1 MNVRTTPYRVLILSP
16 SFEDKG
22 GVASFCRLLMKNV
35 PPEITVDHLEI
46 GNRPENRSPVRRLS
60 FFVGDALRLGRRLGK
75 KEYDLVHINPSLEIL
90 SLFRDSFYIFL
101 ISRIHKTRSLVVFH
115 GWNQGIAGRIAA
127 CPNLSSIFRSLYG
140 KAGRVL
146 ALCTLYKDQLE
157 RMGLVP
163 KQVEVITTMYEADEA
178 YYGNTKKDPGAPIQI
193 LFMARLWRS
202 KGVYI
207 AADVARLLVES
218 GVRNFR
224 LVIAGDGPELEG
236 VRRYREEIGLT
247 EFVLIPGYLKD
258 DEKRAVL
265 ERSDIFLYPSHYGE
279 GCPVVI
285 LEAMGAGLS
294 IVSTPV
300 AAIPEIVESGRNGF
314 LVESRK
320 AEDFYPFVKRLMD
333 NPALLGRIRAANKAK
348 ALENYEARVVTRK
361 IESIYASIIQDLPAK
376 GGKGASR
383 GTEEGTRE

>member
-1 MNVRTTPYRVLILSP
+1 MAPFRILMLSP

-22 GVASFCRLLMKNV
+22 GVASFCRLLIKNV
-35 PPEITVDHLEI
+35 STEFTVDHLEI
-46 GNRPENRSPVRRLS
+46 GNRPENRNPVRRLS

-75 KEYDLVHINPSLEIL
+75 NDYDLVHINPSLEIL
-90 SLFRDSFYIFL
+90 SLLRDSFYVFL

-127 CPNLSSIFRSLYG
+127 CPILRSIFGSLYE

-157 RMGLVP
+157 RMGLAP
-163 KQVEVITTMYEADEA
+163 KQVEVITTMYEADEVC
-178 YYGNTKKDPGAPIQI
+178 YGNSKKDPGAPIQI

-207 AADVARLLVES
+207 AVDVARLLVES
-218 GVRNFR
+218 GMRNFR
-224 LVIAGDGPELEG
+224 FVIAGDGPELEG
-236 VRRYREEIGLT
+236 VRRRREEIGLT

-265 ERSDIFLYPSHYGE
+265 ERSDIFLYPTHYGE
-279 GCPVVI
+279 GCPVGL
-285 LEAMGAGLS
+285 LEAMGAGLT

-300 AAIPEIVESGRNGF
+300 AAIPEIVKGGQNGF
-314 LVESRK
+314 LVDSRK
-320 AEDFYPFVKRLMD
+320 AEDFYLFVKRLMD
-333 NPALLGRIRAANKAK
+333 DPALLGRIRAANKAK

-361 IESIYASIIQDLPAK
+361 IESIYASIIQDLPAWE
-376 GGKGASR
+376 GR
-383 GTEEGTRE
+383 GLLRRTKEGTLE

>member
-1 MNVRTTPYRVLILSP
+1 
-16 SFEDKG
+16 
-22 GVASFCRLLMKNV
+22 MKNV
-35 PPEITVDHLEI
+35 SPEFTVDHLEI
-46 GNRPENRSPVRRLS
+46 GNRPENRNPVRRLS
-60 FFVGDALRLGRRLGK
+60 FFVEDALRLGRRLGK
-75 KEYDLVHINPSLEIL
+75 NDYDLVHINPSLEIL
-90 SLFRDSFYIFL
+90 SLLRDSFYIFL

-115 GWNQGIAGRIAA
+115 GWNQEIAVWIAA
-127 CPNLSSIFRSLYG
+127 CPILRSIFRSLYG

-157 RMGLVP
+157 RMGLAP

-178 YYGNTKKDPGAPIQI
+178 CYGNSKKDSGAPIQI

-207 AADVARLLVES
+207 AVDVARLLVES

-236 VRRYREEIGLT
+236 VRRRREEIGLT

-265 ERSDIFLYPSHYGE
+265 ERSDIFLYPTYYGE
-279 GCPVVI
+279 GCPVGL
-285 LEAMGAGLS
+285 LEAMGAGLA

-300 AAIPEIVESGRNGF
+300 AAIPEVVKGGQNGF
-314 LVESRK
+314 LVDSRK
-320 AEDFYPFVKRLMD
+320 AEDFYPSVKRLMD
-333 NPALLGRIRAANKAK
+333 DPALLGRIRAANKAK

-376 GGKGASR
+376 GGKRASQGDRR
-383 GTEEGTRE
+383 GNAGMNRGN